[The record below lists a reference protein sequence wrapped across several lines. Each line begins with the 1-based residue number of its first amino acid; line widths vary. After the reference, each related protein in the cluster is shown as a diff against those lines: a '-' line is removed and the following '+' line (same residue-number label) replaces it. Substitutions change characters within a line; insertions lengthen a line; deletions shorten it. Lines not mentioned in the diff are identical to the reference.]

1 VAPFVRFLFGIA
13 LLPGSAFAQ
22 TVCPSIDFLVAR
34 TITLMRNVGDGIA
47 YHTNVVRQAD
57 ASYTGFDI
65 EVSDRP
71 TQPVIS
77 VTPHFER
84 QFANCLPH
92 ALPATPSPAA
102 PSNAAIRSQWLAS
115 EQLASGNYAVASIAG
130 SPYTNGVGSI
140 LLDVFDQGMNIISE
154 NEVDPPA
161 NSAFDTVALA
171 DVNGDGKADLIALSV
186 AQSPTNLNDNYLWV
200 FFGNGDGTFQSGV
213 THPLGGNFFN
223 TNYSSFAVGDFNGDG
238 KPDLAIAAGNGVI
251 AAALG
256 KGDGTF
262 SLLPPTPSVTVSTGG
277 PGFIAAADLN
287 GDGRLDVVFGFPA
300 TYPGNQIFVQLGKG
314 DGTFQSPVAI
324 NARLNSPAMG
334 ENQIAIGDVNQ
345 DGIPDIVTA
354 GGTILFGDGKGA
366 FPSERDYAWNAAG
379 SVSLADVDGDG
390 KIDIIVGN
398 GSSEFISGSGSFPT
412 MTVMFGAGGGAFT
425 GTPISIAEPPITVE
439 TYQAIGSGD
448 FNGDGFPDLAFADLE
463 GDYLDILKGSGSG
476 VFNRTF
482 HYSFATSRTPP
493 VSLAI
498 ADFNRD
504 GKQDVV
510 VLAGIANNGLTQSEV
525 EVFLGNG
532 DGTLQQP
539 LSFQLDAPNPAFI
552 AAGDFNGDGIPDLAA
567 TAQGGVW
574 VWLGKGDGTFS
585 APSSYMFSNATLPS
599 LAIGD
604 FNRDG
609 RLDIAV
615 ANPAA
620 QNIAIL
626 LGMGDGTFVAGAVTP
641 VASTSPST
649 GAAVGPYLLVAA
661 DFNGDGVLDL
671 ASVLGTTNSGA
682 AGRIAVLLGK
692 GDGTFEAL
700 PIDPEPAVS
709 IAAADMNGDGVTD
722 LVVTESPSPTVV
734 RAGNGDG
741 TFQPPT
747 EILSPYL
754 STLAIAD
761 FNLDGKPDIA
771 GAIRPAGFATLL
783 NLSTRPGTLAVVSA
797 ASYLA
802 GPFAPDEIVSGFGSN
817 LSNAA
822 PGSANVLVHD
832 SAGATREAQVYYASP
847 GQANFVI
854 PTATALGA
862 ATILVTSPDGAQS
875 STQVQIVPVA
885 PALSTEGTAGIAA
898 AYAIRVAPDNTQT
911 ILPVFTAQGGSVT
924 LTPIDLSQ
932 PGSVYLLLFG
942 TGFDAARVP
951 STAVNIRGISAPVQ
965 YAGPQLSFAGF
976 DQIGVLLPPSLA
988 GSGIDAVQV
997 TIGGKQ
1003 ANTVYISIQ

>member
-1 VAPFVRFLFGIA
+1 MPSVRFLLGIA
-13 LLPGSAFAQ
+13 LLPGVAFAQ
-22 TVCPSIDFLVAR
+22 PACPSIDFVVAR
-34 TITLMRNVGDGIA
+34 TISLMQNVGDGIA
-47 YHTNVVRQAD
+47 YHTNVVRQPD
-57 ASYTGFDI
+57 GSYTGFEI

-77 VTPHFER
+77 VTPHFEQ

-92 ALPATPSPAA
+92 ALPATPSPGA
-102 PSNAAIRSQWLAS
+102 PANAPVRSQLLAS
-115 EQLASGNYAVASIAG
+115 EQLASQNYVIASISG
-130 SPYTNGVGSI
+130 SPYATGIGSI
-140 LLDVFDQGMNIISE
+140 LLDVLGPGMNLISE
-154 NEVDPPA
+154 NEFDPPA
-161 NSAFDTVALA
+161 NSAFDTVAFA
-171 DVNGDGKADLIALSV
+171 DVNGDGKADLIALST
-186 AQSPTNLNDNYLWV
+186 AQTPTNLNNSYLWV
-200 FFGNGDGTFQSGV
+200 FIGNGDGTFQSGV
-213 THPLGGNFFN
+213 TYLLRGDFFN

-251 AAALG
+251 ATALG

-262 SLLPPTPSVTVSTGG
+262 SLLPPTAAVTTSTGG

-287 GDGRLDVVFGFPA
+287 GDGRLDIVFGFTA
-300 TYPGNQIFVQLGKG
+300 SYPGNQIFVQLGNG
-314 DGTFQSPVAI
+314 DGTFQSPAAI

-366 FPSERDYAWNAAG
+366 FPSERDYAWSATG

-390 KIDIIVGN
+390 KIDIIAGN
-398 GSSEFISGSGSFPT
+398 GNSQFISGSSSYPT
-412 MTVMFGAGGGAFT
+412 MTVMFGSGGGAFT
-425 GTPISIAEPPITVE
+425 GAPISISEPPAPVE
-439 TYQAIGSGD
+439 TYQAIRSAD
-448 FNGDGFPDLAFADLE
+448 FNGDGFPDLAFTDFE
-463 GDYLDILKGSGSG
+463 GDYMDILKGSANG
-476 VFNRTF
+476 VFTRTF
-482 HYSFATSRTPP
+482 HYSFADSRTPP

-504 GKQDVV
+504 GKQDVA
-510 VLAGIANNGLTQSEV
+510 VLSGIANNGLTQSGIEI
-525 EVFLGNG
+525 FLGNG
-532 DGTLQQP
+532 DGTLEQP
-539 LSFQLDAPNPAFI
+539 TSFSLEAPNPAFI
-552 AAGDFNGDGIPDLAA
+552 AAGDFNGDGIADLAA
-567 TAQGGVW
+567 TTQGGVW

-585 APSSYMFSNATLPS
+585 APWSYSFPNATLPS
-599 LAIGD
+599 LVIGD

-620 QNIAIL
+620 QSIAIL
-626 LGMGDGTFVAGAVTP
+626 LGKGDGTFIPGVAAP
-641 VASTSPST
+641 AASTSSLT
-649 GAAVGPYLLVAA
+649 GAAVGPDLLVTA

-671 ASVLGTTNSGA
+671 ASTLSTPNGGGVGG
-682 AGRIAVLLGK
+682 IAVLLGK
-692 GDGTFEAL
+692 GDGTFQPL

-709 IAAADMNGDGVTD
+709 MAAADINGDGITD
-722 LVVTESPSPTVV
+722 LVVAESASRTAV
-734 RAGNGDG
+734 RAGSGDG
-741 TFQPPT
+741 TFQPAT
-747 EILSPYL
+747 QILSQYL

-771 GAIRPAGFATLL
+771 GAIQPGGIATLL
-783 NLSTRPGTLAVVSA
+783 NLSMRPGTLAVISA

-822 PGSANVLVHD
+822 PGGASVLVHD

-847 GQANFVI
+847 EQVNFVI
-854 PTATALGA
+854 PMTTALGA

-875 STQVQIVPVA
+875 SSQVQIAPLA

-911 ILPVFTAQGGSVT
+911 ILPVFAVQGSGVSVS
-924 LTPIDLSQ
+924 PIDLSQ
-932 PGSVYLLLFG
+932 PGSVYLILFG
-942 TGFDAARVP
+942 TGFDAATAA
-951 STAVNIRGISAPVQ
+951 STSVTIAGIQCPVQ

-976 DQIGVLLPPSLA
+976 DQVGVLLPPSLA
-988 GSGIDAVQV
+988 GSGMDAVRV
-997 TIGGKQ
+997 KIAGKQ
-1003 ANTVYISIQ
+1003 ANTVYISVQ